1 MAGFIMTLDSD
12 DEGPPRSPSPSPPL
26 SLTRKASSRNDTAHA
41 AKGKKGKAAKDAEA
55 KGKAKKLLDTVVEAD
70 DDENTLVGSPRG
82 GAADEEVRMDK
93 GFVFD
98 GLGGGFIGR
107 ERNSVWDSGEA
118 YIQKRPN
125 AMPRL
130 TVDEIIAR
138 RAAVKSAEALLDGS
152 DDAEDGSD
160 EELDDEELEKE
171 MIRELENGNLDFEG
185 LGNESDDV
193 GDGDDD
199 EEDDEA
205 EEVPKK
211 KKEVAKTAEGPQ
223 IVGGGDEA
231 DEEDW
236 LGLDETKADKGSDNV
251 VKDGEDVEPN
261 GPSGFAA
268 LADVAMSDDEDDEEE
283 DSAAGNGASL
293 ADRQSRADAAAAKA
307 FFTSHENSTTLSRK
321 PLSFTTLPNCTLSR
335 QLLLALG
342 SLNLSTPTPIQAE
355 CIPLAMLGKDIVAS
369 SATGSGKTVAFWVG
383 VLERL
388 LHRDRKNPMTR
399 VVVMCPTRELA
410 VQVHGVGMALA
421 RYTDV
426 SFCLCVGGLSLKV
439 QEAELKQRPDVVVST
454 PGRLI
459 DHVRNTPCFSM
470 DGVEVLVLDEADRM
484 LEEGFRDE
492 LEEIISAA
500 PRSRQTLLFSATVT
514 ESIQQLTRL
523 SMNKPVRVKIDEM
536 GAAAKGL
543 DQEFLRVRGD
553 KAGESIELNSRS
565 GERHREALLISLC
578 TRSFS
583 SGRTIIFFRSK
594 AQAHRM
600 KILFSLFGKGL
611 EKSDELHGDLTQEQ
625 RLRSLKRFRDGEAR
639 FLLATD
645 LASRGLDI
653 KGIENV
659 INYEMPKSIEI
670 YLHRVGRTAR
680 AGQKGRALTLVGES
694 DRKLVKL
701 AMKHAPPES
710 IKQRTIP
717 GDVVAAVSS
726 QLKALEPDVR
736 DVMQEEKEEKEIRR
750 GNMELQKAQN
760 MLEHEDEIKSRPA
773 RTWFQSTSE
782 KNAAKNLGKAEH
794 NSKFSEKTKKRA
806 LDEDEEP
813 LSKAPKRTPFSGLS
827 RREKRRKMAM
837 REDEED
843 RASGAQ
849 REIGS
854 SIRAAKKAAL
864 PGKIHAAR
872 PERTPGQGEGKK
884 KKKGG
889 KKSVFD
895 REMGVADGGA
905 AADKRPGKRERDMM
919 KGGANHPLGRMG
931 PKPKKRATSSD
942 LMGALCGK
950 EDHFDALERH
960 SPGNR
965 LGAPTSA
972 TPVSKAANA
981 ASGAPKVGKSVSTS
995 PPQRLGGNAGGTNDE
1010 ADPRR
1015 RILEAAEARNKASA
1029 QRGAPSGGKLSKQ
1042 LAGQAKDGGRVQEGL
1057 AEADRREQQ
1066 LVWD

>member
-12 DEGPPRSPSPSPPL
+12 DDAPRSPSPPPARSSSSNRQPTSAPAPASPAQLAKPKK
-26 SLTRKASSRNDTAHA
+26 LTKKQRQKQKRTDVGLA
-41 AKGKKGKAAKDAEA
+41 AQDAES
-55 KGKAKKLLDTVVEAD
+55 DR
-70 DDENTLVGSPRG
+70 DDEETTARG
-82 GAADEEVRMDK
+82 GADAGKMDK

-98 GLGGGFIGR
+98 GFGGGFVGR
-107 ERNSVWDSGEA
+107 ERNNVWDSGEA

-125 AMPRL
+125 AMPRV

-138 RAAVKSAEALLDGS
+138 RAPEREAALAAAEAQALLDESDGLGGS
-152 DDAEDGSD
+152 DDEDDDGED
-160 EELDDEELEKE
+160 LGDDELEAE
-171 MIRELENGNLDFEG
+171 MIRELENGELDFEG
-185 LGNESDDV
+185 IDEDSDEEGAEGADSE
-193 GDGDDD
+193 D
-199 EEDDEA
+199 EDDEA
-205 EEVPKK
+205 ES
-211 KKEVAKTAEGPQ
+211 
-223 IVGGGDEA
+223 
-231 DEEDW
+231 DEEKADAETVAPKAPAKKAASAADVEDDEENW
-236 LGLDETKADKGSDNV
+236 LGIGQKSDAEDDDEVDEEQDAE
-251 VKDGEDVEPN
+251 EDAEMTAA
-261 GPSGFAA
+261 PSGFAA
-268 LADVAMSDDEDDEEE
+268 LADVNESDLSDASDAEAEAA
-283 DSAAGNGASL
+283 AAGTSA
-293 ADRQSRADAAAAKA
+293 ADAALAKS
-307 FFTSHENSTTLSRK
+307 FFTSHRNTSTLPSKK
-321 PLSFTTLPNCTLSR
+321 PLSFTSLPSCTLSR
-335 QLLLALG
+335 QLLLALQ

-399 VVVMCPTRELA
+399 VVVMTPTRELA

-426 SFCLCVGGLSLKV
+426 TFCLCVGGLSLKV

-492 LEEIISAA
+492 LEEIIGAA

-514 ESIQQLTRL
+514 ESVQSLTRL

-565 GERHREALLISLC
+565 GERHREALLIALC

-583 SGRTIIFFRSK
+583 TGRTIIFFRSK

-600 KILFSLFGKGL
+600 KILFTLFGQGL
-611 EKSDELHGDLTQEQ
+611 ERSDELHGDLTQEQ
-625 RLRSLKRFRDGEAR
+625 RLRSLKRFRDGDVG

-680 AGQKGRALTLVGES
+680 AGRKGRALTLVGES

-717 GDVVAAVSS
+717 TDVVASVSKQLRALDGEVKAV
-726 QLKALEPDVR
+726 V
-736 DVMQEEKEEKEIRR
+736 QEEREEKEIRR
-750 GNMELQKAQN
+750 GNMEIQKASN
-760 MLEHEDEIKSRPA
+760 LLEHEAEIKSRPA
-773 RTWFQSTSE
+773 RTWFQTQSE
-782 KNAAKNLGKAEH
+782 KNAAKKLGKDEH
-794 NSKFSEKTKKRA
+794 NSKFPEKQKKRA
-806 LDEDEEP
+806 FEEDEEP
-813 LSKAPKRTPFSGLS
+813 LSKPPKRTPFSGLS

-837 REDEED
+837 REEEED
-843 RASGAQ
+843 RETGAAREVAS
-849 REIGS
+849 S
-854 SIRAAKKAAL
+854 VRAAKKAAM
-864 PGKIHAAR
+864 PRKITAAR
-872 PERTPGQGEGKK
+872 PERPAGEDGAQKK
-884 KKKGG
+884 KKKE
-889 KKSVFD
+889 KVSIFD
-895 REMGVADGGA
+895 REMGVAGGNGPS
-905 AADKRPGKRERDMM
+905 DKRPGKREREMA
-919 KGGANHPLGRMG
+919 KGGAGGKGAKQKLGRMG
-931 PKPKKRATSSD
+931 PKPK
-942 LMGALCGK
+942 
-950 EDHFDALERH
+950 
-960 SPGNR
+960 
-965 LGAPTSA
+965 
-972 TPVSKAANA
+972 
-981 ASGAPKVGKSVSTS
+981 
-995 PPQRLGGNAGGTNDE
+995 
-1010 ADPRR
+1010 RR
-1015 RILEAAEARNKASA
+1015 
-1029 QRGAPSGGKLSKQ
+1029 
-1042 LAGQAKDGGRVQEGL
+1042 
-1057 AEADRREQQ
+1057 
-1066 LVWD
+1066 

>member
-12 DEGPPRSPSPSPPL
+12 DDGPARSPSSSPPP
-26 SLTRKASSRNDTAHA
+26 SSTRKASSKNDAAPA
-41 AKGKKGKAAKDAEA
+41 AKGKKAKAAKGAKAEE
-55 KGKAKKLLDTVVEAD
+55 KGKKLLDTVVDAD
-70 DDENTLVGSPRG
+70 DDEDTPVDSPRG
-82 GAADEEVRMDK
+82 SAADEEVRMDK

-125 AMPRL
+125 ALPRL
-130 TVDEIIAR
+130 SVDEIIAR
-138 RAAVKSAEALLDGS
+138 RAAVKSAEALLEESDGDEDGS
-152 DDAEDGSD
+152 DD
-160 EELDDEELEKE
+160 ELDDEELEEE
-171 MIRELENGNLDFEG
+171 MMRDLENGDLDFEG
-185 LGNESDDV
+185 LDDDSDDAE
-193 GDGDDD
+193 
-199 EEDDEA
+199 EEDDEDEDDEDDEDV
-205 EEVPKK
+205 EENQEAPAKK
-211 KKEVAKTAEGPQ
+211 AAAKKDAGPQ

-236 LGLDETKADKGSDNV
+236 LGLEEKKNDAGNEAKE
-251 VKDGEDVEPN
+251 KDGEDTELN

-268 LADVAMSDDEDDEEE
+268 LADVDMSDAEEDDDDSASDED
-283 DSAAGNGASL
+283 ASP
-293 ADRQSRADAAAAKA
+293 ADRQSRANAAAAKA
-307 FFTSHENSTTLSRK
+307 FFTSHENSTTLSLK

-565 GERHREALLISLC
+565 GERHREALLVSLC

-717 GDVVAAVSS
+717 GDFVAIVSK

-794 NSKFSEKTKKRA
+794 NSKFQEKTKKRA

-884 KKKGG
+884 KKGG

-905 AADKRPGKRERDMM
+905 ASDKRPGKRERDMM
-919 KGGANHPLGRMG
+919 KGGGGAKHSLGRMG
-931 PKPKKRATSSD
+931 PKPKKR
-942 LMGALCGK
+942 
-950 EDHFDALERH
+950 
-960 SPGNR
+960 
-965 LGAPTSA
+965 
-972 TPVSKAANA
+972 
-981 ASGAPKVGKSVSTS
+981 
-995 PPQRLGGNAGGTNDE
+995 
-1010 ADPRR
+1010 
-1015 RILEAAEARNKASA
+1015 
-1029 QRGAPSGGKLSKQ
+1029 
-1042 LAGQAKDGGRVQEGL
+1042 
-1057 AEADRREQQ
+1057 
-1066 LVWD
+1066 